1 MKHPSL
7 YLDWYVHVPK
17 VKYDFRSSG
26 VSGFNYNLTLG
37 KVNLSENYLHGNPQ
51 AVKVLAKRY
60 RVKPENV
67 FVSSEGASGQNARI
81 IRCLAERNPK
91 KNEAVVECPTYEPL
105 LRLVQ
110 EYFPVLKRLDRHGED
125 RYQLEADTLRKIV
138 SDRTGLLVL
147 TNSHTPSGAVS
158 DRRELKRIMEVAAEF
173 CFPVLCDE
181 IYAEFERDAVPTLFS
196 VNPEWGIATTSF
208 TKAYG
213 LGGLRTGV
221 AIAGKEFVDEFYTDM
236 HNTVGVSS
244 NLIETVAAKLLTDGN
259 EALEKHK
266 DKWTRLR
273 KETEQW
279 LDEKGL
285 EYFPNRAGVTYWVK
299 LPVKDTYNWVDNNA
313 MPVHSV
319 APVPG
324 TFFLFRNEYKLERSD
339 MIRLGLGNV
348 DPDRADLTKA
358 LKTLEKAMTERD
370 Q

>member
-1 MKHPSL
+1 M

-17 VKYDFRSSG
+17 VTYDFRSSG
-26 VSGFNYNLTLG
+26 LSGFNYYLTLG
-37 KVNLSENYLHGNPQ
+37 EVNLSENYLHGNPE

-67 FVSSEGASGQNARI
+67 FVSSEGASGQNARV

-110 EYFPVLKRLDRHGED
+110 EYFPVLKRLDRREED
-125 RYQLEADTLRKIV
+125 LYQLEADSFRKIV

-147 TNSHTPSGAVS
+147 TNSHAPSGAIS
-158 DRRELKRIMEVAAEF
+158 DGRELKEIMEVAAEF
-173 CFPVLCDE
+173 GFPILCDE
-181 IYAEFERDAVPTLFS
+181 IYAEFDRDAIPTAFS
-196 VNPEWGIATTSF
+196 IDPEWGIATTSF

-221 AIAGKEFVDEFYTDM
+221 AIARKGLVDEFYKDM
-236 HNTVGVSS
+236 HNTVGVGS
-244 NLIETVAAKLLTDGN
+244 NVVETVATKLLTDGR

-266 DKWTRLR
+266 DKWTRLK

-299 LPVKDTYNWVDNNA
+299 LPVKDTYSWVNKYA
-313 MPVHSV
+313 IPVYSL

-324 TFFLFRNEYKLERSD
+324 TFFLFKSGHKLERSN
-339 MIRLGLGNV
+339 MIRLGLGNI
-348 DPDRADLTKA
+348 DPDRSDLTKA
-358 LKTLEKAMTERD
+358 LKVLETAID
-370 Q
+370 